1 LKLYKQTGEREEQ
14 ELTDNLKQVRSHLEA
29 EQKHLRD
36 ELAQLETNAPQP
48 TEARREGS
56 PFGKREE
63 EATESSELEKRLAL
77 EKRVGGALAEIEHA
91 LRKLD
96 AGSYGLCDVCGKQI
110 SPGRLEAL
118 PQASLCV
125 DCKTKNEKAKVG

>member
-1 LKLYKQTGEREEQ
+1 MTA
-14 ELTDNLKQVRSHLEA
+14 NLKQIRSRLEA
-29 EQKHLRD
+29 EDKRLRD
-36 ELAQLETNAPQP
+36 ELAQLETEGQP
-48 TEARREGS
+48 SETRREGS

-77 EKRVGGALAEIEHA
+77 EKRISGAMAEIEHA

-96 AGSYGLCDVCGKQI
+96 AGTYGLCDSCGKPI
-110 SPGRLEAL
+110 APDRLEAL

-125 DCKTKNEKAKVG
+125 DCKAKAQKGKVSTG